1 MTSPVGHET
10 LETAVATNTAD
21 ELKISAFSD
30 GTDDQRGEKKL
41 ESEQHVI
48 HASPASSR
56 RPSTSNGPEQE
67 IAQDL
72 ERASTAASGPVY
84 SVFPRKM
91 KLFIVFMVAWGGF
104 FSPLSANIFYPALN
118 TLSSELHVSVE
129 LINLT
134 LTTYSIFQGLAPTI
148 FGDLA
153 DMAGR
158 RPAYIIGF
166 IIYIGACIGIALQ
179 DSYAALMVLRCLQS
193 TGSSG
198 MIALANGVVADVATV
213 AERGTWMGW
222 ATGPMMI
229 GPAAGPVIGGLLA
242 QFLGWRAIFWFLVIM
257 AGVYLI
263 IFTITCPETGRNVVG
278 NGSIPPQGWNMSVL
292 NWLSVRKAAKKDN
305 SISRTVSRE
314 SNRIA
319 QQRLARSRKLRWP
332 NPLNTMKL
340 IREPDVGLLLFYNSL
355 VYTAFMDVAASAPF
369 LFTATYSLNDLQIG
383 LSFIPFGFGALL
395 APLVNGRLL
404 DWNYRRTAA
413 RIGMTIDRKRGDD
426 LRSFPIERAR
436 IEVAAP
442 LLAVGLASLTAYGWV
457 MDAETRLAAPLV
469 LFFLIGLTLT
479 GTFNVLNLMLVD
491 FYPLSPATATAA
503 NNLVRCLM
511 GAGGSAVVILMIK
524 KMGRGWCFTFHALV
538 VLAASPILWVL
549 IKKGPGWREKRRVKA
564 EEVRR
569 RKEEKE
575 EERERARM
583 EEDRARNEDS
593 KEATHEEEEK

>member
-1 MTSPVGHET
+1 
-10 LETAVATNTAD
+10 
-21 ELKISAFSD
+21 
-30 GTDDQRGEKKL
+30 
-41 ESEQHVI
+41 
-48 HASPASSR
+48 
-56 RPSTSNGPEQE
+56 
-67 IAQDL
+67 
-72 ERASTAASGPVY
+72 
-84 SVFPRKM
+84 M

-166 IIYIGACIGIALQ
+166 VIYIGACIGIALQ

-193 TGSSG
+193 SGSSG

-355 VYTAFMDVAASAPF
+355 VVSAFSFSTMNCTKRESYYFQP
-369 LFTATYSLNDLQIG
+369 YSND
-383 LSFIPFGFGALL
+383 GA
-395 APLVNGRLL
+395 
-404 DWNYRRTAA
+404 
-413 RIGMTIDRKRGDD
+413 
-426 LRSFPIERAR
+426 
-436 IEVAAP
+436 
-442 LLAVGLASLTAYGWV
+442 
-457 MDAETRLAAPLV
+457 
-469 LFFLIGLTLT
+469 
-479 GTFNVLNLMLVD
+479 
-491 FYPLSPATATAA
+491 
-503 NNLVRCLM
+503 
-511 GAGGSAVVILMIK
+511 
-524 KMGRGWCFTFHALV
+524 
-538 VLAASPILWVL
+538 
-549 IKKGPGWREKRRVKA
+549 
-564 EEVRR
+564 
-569 RKEEKE
+569 
-575 EERERARM
+575 
-583 EEDRARNEDS
+583 
-593 KEATHEEEEK
+593 